1 MQKLTLEEREPLAVA
16 NNEAASAA
24 FSAAAFERAA
34 VVSTRD
40 AEVSSRDA
48 GAPCSQ

>member
-16 NNEAASAA
+16 NNEAA

-34 VVSTRD
+34 GVSTRD

-48 GAPCSQ
+48 GAPCYQ